1 MFLRKYCLVFA
12 FLLMPFV
19 SALAQKTV
27 QIDSL
32 QKALKGMP
40 DDTAKAKVM
49 QALSDRYNSVDPNGG
64 LKWAE
69 QAQKLADKIGWDKG
83 MANALLRAGN
93 SHQLLSNFDAAAK
106 AYQQALSIFEK
117 MNDRKGVGILKNS
130 LGKLDLVQGHYP
142 HALGHSMEGLKI
154 GEQINDENL
163 MAQASSNIAGI
174 YFRQGK
180 HKEALE
186 YYGRT
191 LVLFEKLGD
200 KKGIGMVLSNI
211 GAINFASEKFDSALV
226 YLKRAL
232 EINEAQGAR
241 DVAGMNI
248 ANIAGIYLAQKKYNE
263 SLPYS
268 YRSLRINK
276 QMGDANNF
284 GIDQLNIGLTYYKAA
299 IDEEYVIVPD
309 SLMPQNKDI
318 ALRMGI
324 KYMEDAKSNIIAV
337 KGDINA
343 LKEIYGSLADAY
355 EKTGDAQSAL
365 SNYRNYQLFQ
375 DSIFSI
381 DQRLKIADLQTARA
395 NIEKQQQVKI
405 NRLQKVKSRN
415 ETIAWISGVA
425 LLLVVTF
432 FVAKERRKS
441 DKLLL
446 NILPEEVAKELKKTG
461 TTTAQHYNEVTVLF
475 TDFVNF
481 TSVGERLSP
490 QALVDELHACFKAF
504 DGIMSKYKIEK
515 IKTVGDA
522 YLAVAGLPVPDR
534 HHANNVVKA
543 SLEILEFIKQ
553 RRAQLGDNTFEI
565 RIGVNSGSVVA
576 GIVGVKKF
584 AYDIWGDTVNTAA
597 RMEQNSE
604 PGKINISQATYEMV
618 KNEFS
623 CTYRGEIEVKN
634 KGGLAMYFIDTA
646 NS

>member
-1 MFLRKYCLVFA
+1 M
-12 FLLMPFV
+12 
-19 SALAQKTV
+19 
-27 QIDSL
+27 
-32 QKALKGMP
+32 
-40 DDTAKAKVM
+40 KV
-49 QALSDRYNSVDPNGG
+49 GT
-64 LKWAE
+64 
-69 QAQKLADKIGWDKG
+69 
-83 MANALLRAGN
+83 
-93 SHQLLSNFDAAAK
+93 SHQSLSNFDAAGK
-106 AYQQALSIFEK
+106 AYQQALGIFEK
-117 MNDRKGVGILKNS
+117 TNDHKGLGISRNC

-142 HALGHSMEGLKI
+142 QALKNSMEGLKI
-154 GEQINDENL
+154 GEQIKDEEI

-186 YYGRT
+186 YYDRT
-191 LVLFEKLGD
+191 LVLYEKRGN
-200 KKGIGMVLSNI
+200 KKGIGLVLSNI
-211 GAINFASEKFDSALV
+211 GAINFATGKLDTALS

-232 EINEAQGAR
+232 QINEEQGAR

-248 ANIAGIYLAQKKYNE
+248 ANIAGIYLAQNKYNA

-268 YRSLRINK
+268 YKSLRINK
-276 QMGDANNF
+276 EMGDANNI

-299 IDEEYVIVPD
+299 ADDEYTIVPD
-309 SLMPQNKDI
+309 SLMPLTKGL

-324 KYMEDAKSNIIAV
+324 KYMEEAKDNIIAV

-343 LKEIYGSLADAY
+343 LKEIYGSLASAY
-355 EKTGDAQSAL
+355 EKIGDAQSAL
-365 SNYRNYQLFQ
+365 SYYRNYQLYQ

-381 DQRLKIADLQTARA
+381 DQRLKIADLQTERA
-395 NIEKQQQVKI
+395 NIEKQKQVKL
-405 NRLQKVKSRN
+405 NKVTLAKKRN
-415 ETIAWISGVA
+415 EQIFFSIGII
-425 LLLVVTF
+425 LLVITVIF
-432 FVAKERRKS
+432 IARERRKS

-446 NILPEEVAKELKKTG
+446 NILPEEVARELKKTG

-490 QALVDELHACFKAF
+490 QALVDELHTCFKAF

-522 YLAVAGLPVPDR
+522 YLAVAGLPVPDE
-534 HHANNVVKA
+534 HHAVNVVKA
-543 SLEILEFIKQ
+543 SLEILDFIKQ

-584 AYDIWGDTVNTAA
+584 AYDIWGDTVNIAA

-604 PGKINISQATYEMV
+604 AGKINISQASYDLV
-618 KNEFS
+618 KDKFS
-623 CTYRGEIEVKN
+623 CTYRGGNRSKE
-634 KGGLAMYFIDTA
+634 
-646 NS
+646 